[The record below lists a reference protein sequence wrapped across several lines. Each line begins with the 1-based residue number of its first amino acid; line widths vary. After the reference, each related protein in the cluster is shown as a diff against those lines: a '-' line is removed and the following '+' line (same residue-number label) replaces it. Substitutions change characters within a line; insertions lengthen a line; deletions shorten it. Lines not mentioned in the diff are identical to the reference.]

1 LLELKEIVGDLIEFD
16 KDCSLLRL
24 RLKCFSG
31 FFGKILREN
40 KKTLKQLQV
49 VDRSS
54 LVVQVMSEPEELSSD
69 TYILFLSFRESEK
82 REYVDTCELR
92 FKGSTL
98 KDLFDQVRL
107 VSDEREFR
115 LAKHVPHEFIWKEI
129 DPEMIVT

>member
-1 LLELKEIVGDLIEFD
+1 
-16 KDCSLLRL
+16 
-24 RLKCFSG
+24 
-31 FFGKILREN
+31 
-40 KKTLKQLQV
+40 
-49 VDRSS
+49 
-54 LVVQVMSEPEELSSD
+54 MSEPEELSSD
-69 TYILFLSFRESEK
+69 TYILHLSFRDSQR

-115 LAKHVPHEFIWKEI
+115 VAKHVPHEFIWKEI